1 MTDTRRIRAILDGL
15 DPAELAGWFC
25 AGLEQSCAG
34 GSAAAWRARHE
45 LRAMERAEEA
55 QGDGTRLPK

>member
-1 MTDTRRIRAILDGL
+1 MTDTRRIRAILDSL

-25 AGLEQSCAG
+25 AGLEQSDSG

-45 LRAMERAEEA
+45 LRAMERADA
-55 QGDGTRLPK
+55 DRPSRPGA